1 MSQPPEHHKPTEQD
15 AIDSPITEVTEAI
28 ANSVTQ
34 SVSFIQK
41 LWRQFKLWTRIIIYV
56 PLGLLVLIALL
67 LGTEFG
73 SRITVGLADQFVPD
87 LDLTYTSGSI
97 NKDLALSHA
106 AWSMA
111 GIKVQ
116 LEDLHLLWQPACLLQ
131 KRLCVNG
138 LSAAKVDVTIDTLAL
153 SADTNAPR

>member
-1 MSQPPEHHKPTEQD
+1 M
-15 AIDSPITEVTEAI
+15 
-28 ANSVTQ
+28 
-34 SVSFIQK
+34 
-41 LWRQFKLWTRIIIYV
+41 

-87 LDLTYTSGSI
+87 LELTYTSGSI

-111 GIKVQ
+111 GMNVQ

-131 KRLCVNG
+131 
-138 LSAAKVDVTIDTLAL
+138 
-153 SADTNAPR
+153 NAYA